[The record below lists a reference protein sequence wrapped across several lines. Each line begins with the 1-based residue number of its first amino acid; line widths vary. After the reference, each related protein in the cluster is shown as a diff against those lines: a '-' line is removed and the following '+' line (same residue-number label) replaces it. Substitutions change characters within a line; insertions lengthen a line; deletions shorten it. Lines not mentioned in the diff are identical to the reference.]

1 MLFLQN
7 KYTTWYYNIIEN
19 AITREI
25 TGYVEKHHIIPKTL
39 GGSNKKD
46 NIVALTAREHFICHL
61 LLTKMLVDDARHKMV
76 YALHMLSNASNA
88 VQQRYIPSSKLY
100 EYERKIFSESHSVTM
115 KNNHPFQNP
124 INREKHQ
131 LGIDKRGPTMV
142 KGRKH
147 RPESIEK
154 MRNKAWSEKAI
165 QNRLDNCLKSAEA
178 RKGTNWKESQHQL
191 RFLKYI
197 EQNKNLFPKVF
208 ELVDS
213 GMNVRQIALNL
224 GISWD
229 RVKYILD
236 NRSRINNV

>member
-1 MLFLQN
+1 MIFIDN
-7 KYTTWYYNIIEN
+7 KYTNWYNSIIN
-19 AITREI
+19 KAKLRTID
-25 TGYVEKHHIIPKTL
+25 GYTEKHHIIPSSL
-39 GGSNKKD
+39 GGDNSKE
-46 NIVALTAREHFICHL
+46 NIVSLTAREHFVCHL
-61 LLTKMLVDDARHKMV
+61 LLTKMTTGNARYKMNF
-76 YALHMLSNASNA
+76 ALHMLSNVKNIGEGRH
-88 VQQRYIPSSKLY
+88 VPSSRLY
-100 EYERKIFSESHSVTM
+100 EYAKKCFKESLNQYWTTEQRALHSEKTRPST
-115 KNNHPFQNP
+115 
-124 INREKHQ
+124 I
-131 LGIDKRGPTMV
+131 
-142 KGRKH
+142 GRKH